1 MYHCECSAEGCGLRR
16 LRVLTDVGMVVKP
29 VALGEWR
36 DELEQVQDRLGEL
49 FVRPEPRQQAGLYLE
64 ALLSSAE
71 RKNGWQ
77 LAEQIGD
84 VRPWRTQRVLSDA
97 LWSQDK
103 ARALCRSY
111 VIEHLGAPDGVLVV
125 DETGFLKKGTQSVG
139 VARQYSG
146 TAGRIENCQ
155 IGVFLSYGS
164 RKGHA
169 LIDRELYLPKAWTDD
184 RQRCD
189 AVSVPPERTFLT
201 KPQVAQLM
209 IERAIAARVPFSWVA
224 GDEVYGNDR
233 RLRLWLEQ
241 QERPYVLAVRS
252 TETLGAQLAEQEPGQ
267 IAAKD
272 LATTEPADGWQRLS
286 AGAGSK
292 GERLYDWARWRLFR
306 QQEQPWDHWL
316 LVRRKISNPEELA
329 YYVVFGPA
337 DTSLQTLALVA
348 GQRWRIEECFEAA
361 KQEVGLAD
369 YEVRS
374 WHGWYRHVTL
384 SMLALAFLAVMR
396 VKINA
401 EKGAPDLTNFFQL
414 PSVCRRSAASSPAS
428 N

>member
-1 MYHCECSAEGCGLRR
+1 
-16 LRVLTDVGMVVKP
+16 VLIDVGMVVKP
-29 VALGEWR
+29 VVLDQWR

-49 FVRPEPRQQAGLYLE
+49 FVRPEPRRQAGLYLE

-84 VRPWRTQRVLSDA
+84 ARPWRTQAVLSQA

-111 VIEHLGAPDGVLVV
+111 VVEHLGAPDGVLVV
-125 DETGFLKKGTQSVG
+125 DETGFLKKGTRSVG
-139 VARQYSG
+139 VARQYTG

-155 IGVFLSYGS
+155 IGVFLGYGS
-164 RKGHA
+164 SKGHA
-169 LIDRELYLPKAWTDD
+169 LIDRELYLPKDWTND
-184 RQRCD
+184 RARCD

-201 KPQVAQLM
+201 KPQLAQLM
-209 IERAIAARVPFSWVA
+209 IERAIAAGVPFSWVV

-233 RLRLWLEQ
+233 RLRVWLEQ
-241 QERPYVLAVRS
+241 QERPHVLAIRS
-252 TETLGAQLAEQEPGQ
+252 TETLWAWVAGQ
-267 IAAKD
+267 GPVPVPAKD
-272 LATTEPADGWQRLS
+272 LATAADGWQRLS

-292 GERLYDWARWRLFR
+292 GERVYDWARWRLCR
-306 QQEQPWDHWL
+306 LQEAPWDHWL
-316 LVRRKISNPEELA
+316 LVRRKLARPEELK

-337 DTSLQTLALVA
+337 DTSLQSLAQVA

-374 WHGWYRHVTL
+374 WHGWYRHITL

-401 EKGAPDLTNFFQL
+401 EKGAPDLTHFFQL
-414 PSVCRRSAASSPAS
+414 LSVCRRSAGSSPAS